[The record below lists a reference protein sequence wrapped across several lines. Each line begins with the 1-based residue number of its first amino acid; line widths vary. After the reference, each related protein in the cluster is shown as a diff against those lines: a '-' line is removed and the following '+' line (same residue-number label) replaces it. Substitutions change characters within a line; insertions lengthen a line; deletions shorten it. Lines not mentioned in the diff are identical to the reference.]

1 MLMTWCYLVKHVRV
15 RKGDWKGALE
25 SKGSG
30 VNVMKTKMM
39 LSRENTE
46 KVATEGK
53 FPCSV
58 YGKVVE
64 SNSILY

>member
-1 MLMTWCYLVKHVRV
+1 
-15 RKGDWKGALE
+15 
-25 SKGSG
+25 
-30 VNVMKTKMM
+30 MKTKMM
-39 LSRENTE
+39 LSHENTE